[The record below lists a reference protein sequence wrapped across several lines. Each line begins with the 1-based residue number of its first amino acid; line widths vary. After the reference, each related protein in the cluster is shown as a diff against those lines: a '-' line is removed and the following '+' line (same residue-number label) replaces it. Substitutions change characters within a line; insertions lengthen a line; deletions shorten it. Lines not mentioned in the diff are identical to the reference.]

1 MRNAIDRYLED
12 TLDAFEDDRF
22 DIDEDVRWE
31 GIKFRA
37 VAESC
42 KRTGLFGESEHETSV
57 VFKKFETLSRD
68 KLLDFAGDA
77 REFVLANRLSRGRLG
92 RTALVYIVPVALV
105 GRANDRV
112 VDFLCDEHVPNF
124 DLGWIEYPVIYEA
137 DADEIY
143 WCEWRSPKPDVA
155 RALRTLQTLLR
166 RYLDPRA

>member
-1 MRNAIDRYLED
+1 MRNALERYLED
-12 TLDAFEDDRF
+12 TLDALEGDRF

-31 GIKFRA
+31 GTRFRA
-37 VAESC
+37 IAESC
-42 KRTGLFGESEHETSV
+42 QKTGFFGERENEMSI
-57 VFKKFETLSRD
+57 VFKKFESLSRD

-77 REFVLANRLSRGRLG
+77 RECALDNRQSRGRLG
-92 RTALVYIVPVALV
+92 RGALVYIVPVALV

-112 VDFLCDEHVPNF
+112 VDFLRDEHVPNF

-143 WCEWRSPKPDVA
+143 WCEWRTAKPDVA
-155 RALRTLQTLLR
+155 RALLTLQTLLR